1 MKKIPRVHLNLQE
14 EKDMAV
20 TTKNFGVTKDG
31 KQATLFSL
39 TNSNG
44 MVAEITNYGA
54 NIVNLLVPDKDGKVA
69 DVVLGYDTLED
80 YFVNSCFFGST
91 IGPSANRIANASFV
105 VDGVKYQL
113 AVNDGPNNLHSDY
126 ELGYHKA
133 LWDAVIIDN
142 GVVFSL
148 EDADGNMGFPG
159 NKKIQ
164 VTFEITEEN
173 ELKITY
179 DASSDKNTLINLT
192 NHVYF
197 NLKGHDQGTI
207 TDHKLQ
213 LLASN
218 YTPVIPGS
226 IPTGEIAPVAGTP
239 FDFTELTTI
248 GDRIE
253 NDNEQL
259 HMGLGY
265 DHNWVIDHCDGKVQK
280 VALVEDPVS
289 GRRMEV
295 YTDQPGIQFYAGNC
309 ISEHTG
315 KAGAAYG
322 KRTGLAL
329 ETQAFPNSVNQENF
343 PDVIYG
349 PERDYHT
356 TTIYKFI
363 W

>member
-1 MKKIPRVHLNLQE
+1 
-14 EKDMAV
+14 MAV
-20 TTKNFGVTKDG
+20 TAKKFGMTKDG
-31 KQATLFSL
+31 KEATLFSL
-39 TNSNG
+39 SNSKG
-44 MVAEITNYGA
+44 MTAEITNYGA
-54 NIVNLLVPDKDGKVA
+54 NIVNLFVPDCNGKTD
-69 DVVLGYDTLED
+69 DVVLGYDTLEE

-91 IGPSANRIANASFV
+91 VGPNANRIANASFTI
-105 VDGVKYQL
+105 DGEKYQL

-126 ELGYHKA
+126 ELGYHKV
-133 LWDAVIIDN
+133 LWDAKEIEN
-142 GVVFSL
+142 GVVFSI
-148 EDADGNMGFPG
+148 EDFDGNMGFPG
-159 NKKIQ
+159 NKKVQ
-164 VTFEITEEN
+164 VTFELTEEN

-179 DASSDKNTLINLT
+179 DASSDKKTLINMT

-197 NLKGHDQGTI
+197 NLKGHNQGTI

-213 LLASN
+213 LAASH
-218 YTPVIPGS
+218 YTPVIPGC

-253 NDNEQL
+253 ADNEQL
-259 HMGLGY
+259 HRGTGY
-265 DHNWVIDHCDGKVQK
+265 DHNWVIDHCDGKIQK
-280 VALVEDPVS
+280 VALVEETTT
-289 GRRMEV
+289 GRKMEV

-315 KAGAAYG
+315 KGGAKYG

-329 ETQAFPNSVNQENF
+329 ETQAYPDSVNRDNF

-349 PERDYHT
+349 PGRDYHT

>member
-1 MKKIPRVHLNLQE
+1 
-14 EKDMAV
+14 MAV
-20 TTKNFGVTKDG
+20 STKQFGITKDG
-31 KQATLFSL
+31 KEATLFSL
-39 TNSNG
+39 SNSKG

-54 NIVNLLVPDKDGKVA
+54 NIVNLFVPDKNGKVE
-69 DVVLGYDTLED
+69 DVVLGYDTLEE

-91 IGPSANRIANASFV
+91 VGPNANRIANAGFV
-105 VDGVKYQL
+105 IDGEEFHL

-126 ELGYHKA
+126 ELGYHKV
-133 LWDAVIIDN
+133 LWNAEVTEQ

-159 NKKIQ
+159 NKKVQ
-164 VTFEITEEN
+164 VSFEVTEEN

-179 DASSDKNTLINLT
+179 DASSDKKTVINMT

-197 NLKGHDQGTI
+197 NLKGHNQGTI

-218 YTPVIPGS
+218 YTPVVAGC
-226 IPTGEIAPVAGTP
+226 IPTGEIDSVAGTP
-239 FDFTELTTI
+239 FDFTNPTVI

-253 NDNEQL
+253 ADNQQIAF
-259 HMGLGY
+259 GSGY
-265 DHNWVIDHCDGKVQK
+265 DHNWVIDHCDGKIQK
-280 VALVEDPVS
+280 VAVVEEAVS
-289 GRRMEV
+289 GRKMEV

-315 KAGAAYG
+315 KGGAVYG

-329 ETQAFPNSVNQENF
+329 ETQAYPDSVNRENF

-349 PERDYHT
+349 PGRDYHT